1 MKYEAATLSY
11 DKYASLSVAP
21 ETLTTNASKLENG
34 QYQGKDENKQ
44 IYVYYS
50 STEVNVLTEEFI
62 LDFSNFISAIG
73 GNLGMFIGF
82 SFLGFFSWFYDM
94 VDRLCNRININK
106 YLYLE

>member
-11 DKYASLSVAP
+11 DKYASLLVAP
-21 ETLTTNASKLENG
+21 ETLTKNASKLENG
-34 QYQGKDENKQ
+34 KYQGKDENKQ
-44 IYVYYS
+44 VYVYYS

-94 VDRLCNRININK
+94 IEKIYKNIHSNK
-106 YLYLE
+106 